1 MQEAQ
6 INSER
11 RGTIINNLKSRTW
24 AEIDL
29 CNIEH
34 NYRELRKRVP
44 SKSAICC
51 VVKADAYG
59 HGAVRVAKHLE
70 KAGADFFAVSN
81 IDEALQLRYSDIT
94 SPILIL
100 GYTPPERISELSDHN
115 ISQCVYSY
123 DYAKELAKR
132 AENQN
137 LTISVHIKI
146 DAGMGRLG
154 FICRHNII
162 ESLHELLEVCSYTC
176 FSFDG
181 IFTHFP
187 TADGGERSKE
197 ATHAQ
202 FDRFSKIVEIL
213 ESKGISFK
221 IKHCANSATAIDYPE
236 YSLDM
241 VRVGIALYGV
251 PPSNEL
257 RTSIELKNTFTLKTV
272 VSNIKRARKG
282 DSIGYG
288 ADYVA
293 PKDTTI
299 ATLPIGY
306 ADGFRRINYT
316 NGTRLS
322 VNGKLCSIVG
332 RVCMDQVM
340 IDVGQN
346 ESLNIGDEV
355 TVFGEGEEISLTDFA
370 KRNETIP
377 YEILCGVGARV
388 PRLYRA
394 VKDDPFV

>member
-1 MQEAQ
+1 MQKVMKW
-6 INSER
+6 N
-11 RGTIINNLKSRTW
+11 GVTVINNLKSRTW

-29 CNIEH
+29 PNIEH

-44 SKSAICC
+44 FDAEICC

-59 HGAVRVAKHLE
+59 HGAVRVARHLE
-70 KAGADFFAVSN
+70 ASGAKFFAVSN
-81 IDEALQLRYSDIT
+81 IDEALQLRYADIA

-100 GYTPPERISELSDHN
+100 GYTPPERISELYRYN

-123 DYAKELAKR
+123 NYAKELSRR
-132 AENQN
+132 AENEKIK
-137 LTISVHIKI
+137 ISVHLKI

-176 FSFDG
+176 FSLDG

-187 TADGGERSKE
+187 IADGGEKSKE
-197 ATHAQ
+197 ATRAQ
-202 FDRFSKIVEIL
+202 FERFSKLIEIL

-221 IKHCANSATAIDYPE
+221 IRHCANSATAIDYPE

-241 VRVGIALYGV
+241 VRVGIALYGI

-257 RTSIELKNTFTLKTV
+257 STSIDLKNTFTLKTV
-272 VSNIKRARKG
+272 VSNIKHTRKG

-293 PKDTTI
+293 QKDTTI

-316 NGTRLS
+316 SGTKLS
-322 VNGKLCSIVG
+322 VNGKLCNIVG

-340 IDVGQN
+340 IDVGQIKD
-346 ESLNIGDEV
+346 LKIGDEV
-355 TVFGEGEEISLTDFA
+355 IVFGEGKEVNLADFA

-388 PRLYRA
+388 PRLYRT
-394 VKDDPFV
+394 VKDEPFV